1 MAKKTKLTGKC
12 LFDIVVSKSKKA
24 LEGIRIP
31 FQKRNL
37 KSQFKSQ
44 VTEGASAFIDLKAK
58 CIELLMDVKNIDIDA
73 LLDIQ
78 RKMKDLYEEMQGI
91 AQIYENIFGEELEL
105 DLSDEDLNISS
116 ADVLSQA
123 VEVDEDDED

>member
-1 MAKKTKLTGKC
+1 MTKKTKLTGKC

-24 LEGIRIP
+24 LEGIKIP

-37 KSQFKSQ
+37 KTQFKSQ
-44 VTEGASAFIDLKAK
+44 VTEWASAFIELKTKA
-58 CIELLMDVKNIDIDA
+58 IGLLMDVKNIDIDA

-78 RKMKDLYEEMQGI
+78 KDMKNLYEEMQWI
-91 AQIYENIFGEELEL
+91 AKIYENIFGEKLEL

-123 VEVDEDDED
+123 VEVDEDED